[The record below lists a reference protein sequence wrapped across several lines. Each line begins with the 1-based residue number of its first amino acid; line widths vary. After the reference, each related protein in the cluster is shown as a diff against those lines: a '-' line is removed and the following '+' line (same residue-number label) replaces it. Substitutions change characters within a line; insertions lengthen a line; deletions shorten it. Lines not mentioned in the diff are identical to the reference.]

1 MWDRFA
7 DWKTRKKCNK
17 IKLLVNTIMIHFMK
31 SIHRELFSIHAQYYL
46 KALGISNDP
55 REALLLKAGI
65 KRENLPSNVC
75 DVPLLDKKG
84 KDFRFTL
91 KTIHRQRYIEKL

>member
-7 DWKTRKKCNK
+7 DWKTRKKCNE
-17 IKLLVNTIMIHFMK
+17 IKLLVNTMMTHFMK
-31 SIHRELFSIHAQYYL
+31 SSHRELFSILAQYYL

-55 REALLLKAGI
+55 REALLLKAGM
-65 KRENLPSNVC
+65 KRENLSSNVC
-75 DVPLLDKKG
+75 DVPLFEKKG
-84 KDFRFTL
+84 KDFRFML